1 MKDFW
6 QKILVMLVGAAII
19 GNTVL
24 MLNIRDRLTRIETTL
39 SMQHSTAQLS
49 HE

>member
-6 QKILVMLVGAAII
+6 PKVLATVVSAAII

-24 MLNIRDRLTRIETTL
+24 MLNIRDRLTRIETAL
-39 SMQHSTAQLS
+39 SLKNTTAKIP
-49 HE
+49 